1 MSADKKQRKK
11 QNIEQYGVWVKA
23 GPWEIDE
30 GAGFELTNID
40 DSNDGELP
48 ITEEEERILGKL
60 ETSPYASSS
69 ISTAVPE
76 THEPKGGD
84 IEVES
89 PDKLHSIEEKLDALK
104 NEISHLKDEIS
115 ELRLPL
121 TTRSGSSKESG
132 GFFDNEEDETI
143 ALTDDELVNI
153 LDSADMTGEVV
164 DKEAQIVENGKAD
177 TALPESDSTTELD
190 KHGDVAIE
198 APEVEQKAV
207 ERPDSDDESIV
218 SLDDIED
225 LPDEDEDLS
234 EEDEGSEEFEEITD
248 IETLET
254 DTTEDATI
262 EDSIGLQIEEVETEP
277 DSSDVIVTDEV
288 ENDVFDEGEEVEIWL
303 DEEKRDLAD
312 ERDTHEFDME
322 VISPNEFGLETQMDG
337 STESASDLTDTTQDI
352 EELSDT
358 ENLEKASTKMDIAP
372 AIEVKATEQTVD
384 SDTPGESEI
393 SEKLMGLSDVD
404 VDDMMSDE
412 SGIESADKIEL
423 GIYEDEEKEH
433 DDVEIESMPESPEET
448 GELDVVEIEEE
459 TPDDVETPMPE
470 SPEETG
476 ELDVAEIEE
485 ETSVDVEIGSMPESP
500 EETGELDV
508 AEIEEETPV
517 DVEIESMPESPE
529 ETGEL
534 DVVEIEEET
543 PVDVETP
550 MPESPE
556 EADELDV
563 AEIEEETPVDVET
576 PMPESPEETGVLDV
590 AEIEEETP
598 VDAGIDSGSV
608 GSYEDAYN
616 ELPGTEEVDLDS
628 LEALASDTKT
638 EEPEELETVPSI
650 EGTGEKAELPGISS
664 ELKDEIKEVLK
675 YMDQLLDSLPDEK
688 VAEFERSEHFDA
700 YKKIFEELGISD

>member
-104 NEISHLKDEIS
+104 DEISHLKDEIS

-164 DKEAQIVENGKAD
+164 DKEAQIVEDGKAD

-198 APEVEQKAV
+198 APEVEQEAV

-352 EELSDT
+352 EELPDT

-448 GELDVVEIEEE
+448 GELDVAEIEEETLDDVETPMPESPEEMGELDIAEIEEE
-459 TPDDVETPMPE
+459 TPDDVETPMPESPEEMGELDVAEIEEETPADVETPMPESPEEAGELDVAEIKEETPVDVETPMPE

-485 ETSVDVEIGSMPESP
+485 ET
-500 EETGELDV
+500 
-508 AEIEEETPV
+508 
-517 DVEIESMPESPE
+517 
-529 ETGEL
+529 
-534 DVVEIEEET
+534 
-543 PVDVETP
+543 
-550 MPESPE
+550 
-556 EADELDV
+556 
-563 AEIEEETPVDVET
+563 
-576 PMPESPEETGVLDV
+576 
-590 AEIEEETP
+590 P

-608 GSYEDAYN
+608 GSSEDAYN